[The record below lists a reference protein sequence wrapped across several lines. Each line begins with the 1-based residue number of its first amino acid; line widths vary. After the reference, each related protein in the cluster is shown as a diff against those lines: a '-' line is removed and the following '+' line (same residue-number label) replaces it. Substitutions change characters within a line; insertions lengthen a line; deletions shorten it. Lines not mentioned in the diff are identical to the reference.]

1 MAPTKAQLE
10 AEPWWGREIV
20 TAELDWLGD
29 EICRLTG
36 RPRGAAGTKGNIA
49 HLRGAH
55 RSQEW
60 IKNSKFCARR
70 NYTAQNGLT
79 AVQLRHIAG
88 FDFTPGEWGTAE
100 NRRLMRIYTRRLLNG
115 MQSGRLNEVF
125 EMFGTLDGDE
135 VTGWNNQ
142 ENRVI
147 TADSSHLDHFHLSLD
162 RRHCADKAL
171 MERILA
177 IALGE
182 DDDDMANVDQKDW
195 DALKWRV
202 EGLVRG
208 RTTELKGPTA
218 GSPIVPNT
226 KIGVLEQ
233 KIAALGT
240 AVSALGPE
248 VARQLRAE
256 FDQIDAANS
265 AILAAISQA
274 DDAIDD
280 ADSPQEIAARLR
292 VVLGDKAHAVGA
304 ILAQN

>member
-1 MAPTKAQLE
+1 MAPTRAQLE
-10 AEPWWGREIV
+10 AEPWWGREII
-20 TAELDWLGD
+20 TTELDWLGD
-29 EICRLTG
+29 EICRLTH
-36 RPRGAAGTKGNIA
+36 RPRGAAGTKGDIA

-60 IKNSKFCARR
+60 ILNSKFCARR
-70 NYTAQNGLT
+70 AYTVQSGLSDAQR
-79 AVQLRHIAG
+79 RHIAG

-100 NRRLMRIYTRRLLNG
+100 NRRLMKIYTQRLLTA
-115 MQSGRLNEVF
+115 MRAGRLDEVR
-125 EMFGTLDGDE
+125 EMFGTVDGEE
-135 VTGWNNQ
+135 VTGWNNV
-142 ENRVI
+142 ENRFV
-147 TADSSHLDHFHLSLD
+147 TAGSSHLDHWHLSID
-162 RRHCADKAL
+162 RRHCANQAL

-182 DDDDMANVDQKDW
+182 DDDDMANIQQGDW
-195 DALKWRV
+195 EALKWRV

-256 FDQIDAANS
+256 FDQIDASNS

-274 DDAIDD
+274 DDSIED
-280 ADSPQEIAARLR
+280 ADSPEEIAARLR
-292 VVLGDKAHAVGA
+292 EVLGDKAKAVGA